1 MADIGLRD
9 QIIQRLLAAS
19 DARLTAADVDDA
31 TSFQDLEL
39 SSLILVMLA
48 AELEGEM
55 GINIDDDE
63 LIRMQTIGDLFN
75 VIESS
80 QRQHPAPQFSVQRQ
94 APGMPRAPGHVSL
107 FASE

>member
-48 AELEGEM
+48 AELEGEL

-63 LIRMQTIGDLFN
+63 LIRMQTIGDLFK

-80 QRQHPAPQFSVQRQ
+80 QRRDRPA
-94 APGMPRAPGHVSL
+94 
-107 FASE
+107 